1 MILCRWILTP
11 SVLATA
17 AVVGLTIEFPPA
29 TDALTS
35 EQWRERAAEYFPGW
49 HPDDCMG
56 ARRWLDSRARG
67 RSQ

>member
-17 AVVGLTIEFPPA
+17 AVVGLTIESPPA

-49 HPDDCMG
+49 HAMF
-56 ARRWLDSRARG
+56 ARAQDGHGQGEADP
-67 RSQ
+67 